1 MKIEIC
7 TLCEYASEHNGRITI
22 VDTLDAII
30 ALKLP
35 WRAYFYFVTKIKLE
49 NKKKSYQ
56 NIKMRIVKENDEQE
70 ILFEANGSY
79 DSNIDNEK
87 MNLIAGFNGI
97 VFNESGEYN
106 FQVFFDEENIV
117 NHTFNVV
124 LKNEQ

>member
-56 NIKMRIVKENDEQE
+56 NIKMRIVKENNEQE

-79 DSNIDNEK
+79 VSNINNEK

-117 NHTFNVV
+117 NHTFKLV
-124 LKNEQ
+124 LKNE

>member
-22 VDTLDAII
+22 VNTLDAII
-30 ALKLP
+30 ALKFP
-35 WRAYFYFVTKIKLE
+35 WRAYFYFVAKIKLK
-49 NKKKSYQ
+49 NNKKSYQ
-56 NIKMRIVKENDEQE
+56 NINMRIVKKDNEQE

-106 FQVFFDEENIV
+106 FQIFFDKENII